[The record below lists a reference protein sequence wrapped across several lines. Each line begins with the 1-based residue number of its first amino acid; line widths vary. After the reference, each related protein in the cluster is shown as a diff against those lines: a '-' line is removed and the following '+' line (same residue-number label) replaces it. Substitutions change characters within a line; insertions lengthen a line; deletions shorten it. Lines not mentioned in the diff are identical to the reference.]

1 MKSLPPLNALVA
13 FEAIYRRGSLQ
24 SAAEELHV
32 TPGAVGQMLRKLE
45 TWLGLPLFKREVR
58 RLVPTESARQYHQR
72 ISPALSI
79 IVQATTAARGR
90 VPNEVRISMPPGL
103 AAKWFA
109 PRMGKLL
116 AAYPAISLSLSA
128 TTEIVDFEDGEVDLA
143 IRHFNGKEDRLSV
156 SLLARDEGHVYCTP
170 EYRRKH
176 RLSRP
181 GDLLRAVLLDNTLH
195 PHWPLWFR
203 THSHLTMDAV
213 RNIPRIRF
221 DLSALAIDAAT
232 RGQGVILTSPHLTEA
247 ERSSGA
253 LIEPFHA
260 VLELDVGYYLV
271 RPEGSSSRPGIR
283 SMIDW
288 LHAEF
293 GAGPV
298 ERRTA

>member
-13 FEAIYRRGSLQ
+13 FEAVYRRGSVQ
-24 SAAEELHV
+24 SAAAELHV

-58 RLVPTESARQYHQR
+58 RLIPTASARQYYQR
-72 ISPALSI
+72 VSPALSS

-90 VPNEVRISMPPGL
+90 VPHEVRISMPPGI

-116 AAYPAISLSLSA
+116 AAHPAISLSLN
-128 TTEIVDFEDGEVDLA
+128 GEVDLA

-156 SLLARDEGHVYCTP
+156 SLLARDEGRVYCTP

-181 GDLLRAVLLDNTLH
+181 EDLLRAVLLDNTLH
-195 PHWPLWFR
+195 PHWPLWFK
-203 THSHLTMDAV
+203 THSHLAMDAV

-221 DLSALAIDAAT
+221 DLSALAIDAAA

-260 VLELDVGYYLV
+260 VLQLDVGYYLV
-271 RPEGSSSRPGIR
+271 RPQRAESRPGIR

-293 GAGPV
+293 GKAPAGGV
-298 ERRTA
+298 LQ

>member
-13 FEAIYRRGSLQ
+13 FEAVYRRGSLQ

-45 TWLGLPLFKREVR
+45 TWLGMPLFKREVR
-58 RLVPTESARQYHQR
+58 RLVPTTSARQYHQR
-72 ISPALSI
+72 IGPALSI
-79 IVQATTAARGR
+79 IVQATVAARGR
-90 VPNEVRISMPPGL
+90 VPHEVRISMPPGI

-116 AAYPAISLSLSA
+116 AAHPEICLSLNA
-128 TTEIVDFEDGEVDLA
+128 TTELVDFEDGEVDLA
-143 IRHFNGKEDRLSV
+143 IRHFNGKDDRLSV
-156 SLLARDEGHVYCTP
+156 SLLARDEGRVYCTP
-170 EYRRKH
+170 EYRRRH

-181 GDLLRAVLLDNTLH
+181 GDLVRAVLLDNTLH
-195 PHWPLWFR
+195 PHWARWFR
-203 THSHLTMDAV
+203 THSRLAPDTVH
-213 RNIPRIRF
+213 NIPRIRF
-221 DLSALAIDAAT
+221 DLAALAIDAAT

-247 ERSSGA
+247 ECSSGT
-253 LIEPFHA
+253 LIEPFDA

-271 RPEGSSSRPGIR
+271 SPEGSSSRPGIR

-293 GAGPV
+293 GTVPGETP
-298 ERRTA
+298 